1 MESFCVVWFS
11 LEYVVRLLHS
21 KSKLEFLQSPLNII
35 DAAAILPYY
44 VLQFLE
50 VKDETVEDI
59 VADAGMSTLDKLGLV
74 LRVTRALR
82 ILYVMRLA
90 RHSLGLQTL
99 GLTIHRSMTDFGLLL
114 LFMCVAITLFSPLV
128 HLAESDLAP
137 DAARMSQLSFSSIPI
152 SYWWAIIAVT
162 TVGYGDMVPH
172 SIPGQLIA
180 FISILAGILILSF
193 PTTSI
198 FHTFYRVYLELK
210 EENKRLWKEEK
221 VAEAEESMR
230 ERETWPDNWPETAI
244 LPGLEYFISDQDNTD
259 LAQSTIQQPLSS
271 SVSHKSMQDLTNN

>member
-1 MESFCVVWFS
+1 M
-11 LEYVVRLLHS
+11 RLLHS

-44 VLQFLE
+44 VLLFLE